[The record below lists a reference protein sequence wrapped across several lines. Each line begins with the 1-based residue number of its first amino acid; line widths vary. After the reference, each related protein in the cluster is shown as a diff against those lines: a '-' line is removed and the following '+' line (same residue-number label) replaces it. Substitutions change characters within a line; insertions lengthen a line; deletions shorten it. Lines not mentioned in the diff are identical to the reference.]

1 MYSKKSVL
9 RLGLHYFFLAIVTVW
24 GAPLPTAILSYILP
38 KPGLT
43 PASASLYLEALGL
56 FPGYFSYPSFCCVCW
71 RKQTD
76 GFQKEDPRRVLYLG
90 QPTEGDI
97 KDGSQSKEGE
107 DSSEGLR
114 VRLSSLRAEEARGA
128 KGK

>member
-1 MYSKKSVL
+1 M
-9 RLGLHYFFLAIVTVW
+9 
-24 GAPLPTAILSYILP
+24 
-38 KPGLT
+38 
-43 PASASLYLEALGL
+43 
-56 FPGYFSYPSFCCVCW
+56 CW

-76 GFQKEDPRRVLYLG
+76 GFQKEDPRRVSYLG
-90 QPTEGDI
+90 QPKEGDI
-97 KDGSQSKEGE
+97 KHGSQRKEGE